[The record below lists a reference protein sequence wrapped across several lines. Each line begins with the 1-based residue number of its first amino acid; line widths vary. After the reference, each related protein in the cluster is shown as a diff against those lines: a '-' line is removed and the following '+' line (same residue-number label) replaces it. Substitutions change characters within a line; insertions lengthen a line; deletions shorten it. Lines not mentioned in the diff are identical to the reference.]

1 MNGSCVFADF
11 LNAFNVYTLAVD
23 VETLLSESL
32 YYSSSAYR
40 TVSYTS
46 CRNLSFD
53 YQLYT
58 IESLSLLLSLS
69 LEGSQLVSLL
79 LKVLSEHLLGAGR
92 SDNTLACGDK
102 IVTTVTTLNV
112 HDIVL
117 VSKTDDIFF
126 QNNLHCASSF
136 LFHQVSYIRK

>member
-1 MNGSCVFADF
+1 MLYSANLFSCGSLGSSLSNRSLLNGS
-11 LNAFNVYTLAVD
+11 LNGLHGSVLGNDLNGNLYLYLLVEVNGSLVVANLLGIVHGNNLAVD
-23 VETLLSESL
+23 VEAFLSESL

-69 LEGSQLVSLL
+69 LEGASL
-79 LKVLSEHLLGAGR
+79 
-92 SDNTLACGDK
+92 
-102 IVTTVTTLNV
+102 
-112 HDIVL
+112 
-117 VSKTDDIFF
+117 
-126 QNNLHCASSF
+126 
-136 LFHQVSYIRK
+136 